1 MGCCCLLLEP
11 HLSGRIPVL
20 WAMGHGPQD
29 ALTAVAVVKN
39 HKTTHMINCADTA
52 IGGFFYVLGILE
64 VSCWPTKHTKP
75 LVTCHLPLAS
85 GPCPKAQDITWIFY
99 AHSSFEF
106 ASLLISVHFS
116 ICCTC
121 SHKLALSASW
131 RPAGGQLANYSTNF
145 PICGPCQSDIN
156 IAFNW
161 TVPMCR
167 TLDLT
172 Q

>member
-39 HKTTHMINCADTA
+39 HKTTHMINCADAA

-64 VSCWPTKHTKP
+64 VSCWPTKQPHQT
-75 LVTCHLPLAS
+75 TCHSPICLWPLPLPQPLPQS
-85 GPCPKAQDITWIFY
+85 PRHNLNILCTFFFRVCLVINFCPLSHLLHLLAQT
-99 AHSSFEF
+99 
-106 ASLLISVHFS
+106 
-116 ICCTC
+116 
-121 SHKLALSASW
+121 
-131 RPAGGQLANYSTNF
+131 RPFGQLTADGRPGGQLANYSTNF

-156 IAFNW
+156 IAFN
-161 TVPMCR
+161 
-167 TLDLT
+167 
-172 Q
+172 